1 MQKKISSFL
10 TCCHWNINRI
20 AAHKLTMLTAHYI
33 ILIHVMH
40 KYNVVWIL
48 QTFLDSAVQDND
60 LSISEYDSIRA
71 DHSNNVS
78 HNVCF
83 VRLKGEIM

>member
-1 MQKKISSFL
+1 MLSLEHQPYCSSQTYHADSTL
-10 TCCHWNINRI
+10 
-20 AAHKLTMLTAHYI
+20 HYTYA
-33 ILIHVMH
+33 LMH

-48 QTFLDSAVQDND
+48 QTYLDSAVQDND